1 MSTYLQLRE
10 FDIIA
15 EEGIID
21 LLRNNL
27 QLRNKFTVNDIAK
40 DL

>member
-21 LLRNNL
+21 LLRNNW
-27 QLRNKFTVNDIAK
+27 QLRNKFTVNDTVK